1 MRMVFRTN
9 GAKVYQQTIFPI
21 NLGIFHHISRN
32 LSSYIAESFIIYHGI
47 CELGKIWNTF
57 GKVSTNRAEK
67 IFPKCLLHYLH
78 EIALKYPRER
88 KYSSSFYDSAVVIS
102 NRELMTGIS
111 VFTLCLERLATGVQ
125 SKTFPTAANII
136 LFTQRRHDIAF
147 AMLLL

>member
-1 MRMVFRTN
+1 
-9 GAKVYQQTIFPI
+9 
-21 NLGIFHHISRN
+21 
-32 LSSYIAESFIIYHGI
+32 
-47 CELGKIWNTF
+47 
-57 GKVSTNRAEK
+57 
-67 IFPKCLLHYLH
+67 LHYLH